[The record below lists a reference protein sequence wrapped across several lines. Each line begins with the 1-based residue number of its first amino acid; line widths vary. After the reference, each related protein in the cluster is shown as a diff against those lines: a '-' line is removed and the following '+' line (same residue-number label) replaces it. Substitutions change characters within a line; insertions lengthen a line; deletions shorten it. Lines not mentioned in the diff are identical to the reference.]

1 MKSCKKET
9 TLTHLSAV
17 AVCLFC
23 SAILN
28 APQNAYTGDA
38 YETMFR
44 TGVASLP
51 LHGGKAPAWLTVR
64 MRKLAKEITA
74 IIVNEY
80 GTDTLLTRL
89 SDPYWFQA
97 LGCVLGYDW
106 HSSGVTT
113 VVTGI
118 LKQALSPSGHG
129 VAVCGGKGKT
139 SRKAPEE
146 IADVAEQFGFSDKGI
161 EALVYT
167 SRMTAKVDNTAVQ
180 AGYQLY
186 HHAFLLTEKKKW
198 AVIQQGM
205 SREDR
210 TARRYHW
217 LSDNVTS
224 LIVEPHNAVVG
235 NAKRARALNMTAK
248 TSEGARKASV
258 DIAKEP
264 PNRLM
269 RLFEAARPLQQ
280 KSLREWLPQSSS
292 QQQGMAVLQ
301 MPRDINW
308 KRLKQ
313 VYEFQPENYEELLSV
328 KGVGPATV
336 RGLALV
342 AELVYG
348 EKPSWEDPVKYSF
361 AYGGKDGV
369 PYPVNRRAMDESIQ
383 LLRQTVQAAKVG
395 DKEKAQSLQ
404 RLRRF
409 VPENANL

>member
-1 MKSCKKET
+1 
-9 TLTHLSAV
+9 
-17 AVCLFC
+17 
-23 SAILN
+23 
-28 APQNAYTGDA
+28 
-38 YETMFR
+38 MFR
-44 TGVASLP
+44 TGVANLP
-51 LHGGKAPAWLTVR
+51 LHGGKAPAWLTTR

-74 IIVNEY
+74 IIIDEY

-113 VVTGI
+113 LVTGI
-118 LKQALSPSGHG
+118 LKQALSPEEHG

-139 SRKAPEE
+139 SRKTPEE
-146 IADVAEQFGFSDKGI
+146 ISDAAEQFGFSENSI
-161 EALVYT
+161 NMLTYT
-167 SRMTAKVDNTAVQ
+167 SRITAKVDNTAVQ

-186 HHAFLLTEKKKW
+186 HHAFLLTEKRKW

-205 SREDR
+205 SAEDR

-224 LIVEPHNAVVG
+224 FVVEPHNAIVG
-235 NAKRARALNMTAK
+235 DAKREKALNMTAK

-264 PNRLM
+264 PNRIM

-280 KSLREWLPQSSS
+280 KSLKEWLPQGNAN
-292 QQQGMAVLQ
+292 QQQGIALLQ
-301 MPRDINW
+301 MPRNINW

-313 VYEFQPENYEELLSV
+313 VYEFQPKNYEELLSV

-348 EKPSWEDPVKYSF
+348 EKPSWQDPVKYSF
-361 AYGGKDGV
+361 AYGGKDGI
-369 PYPVNRRAMDESIQ
+369 PYPVHRRAMDESIQ
-383 LLRQTVQAAKVG
+383 LLKQTVQAAKIG
-395 DKEKAQSLQ
+395 DKEKMRSLQ

-409 VPENANL
+409 VPENANF